1 MGTTFHDWLDNLR
14 AKRERWVLANH
25 ENNFDR
31 GIWNAT
37 VDKYADPSHF
47 IFELLQNAEDTG
59 ATWVRFALEPTRIV
73 FEHNGRPFD
82 RDDIEG
88 ITGIGNT
95 TKLDDGHKIGCF
107 GIGFKSVYVVT
118 ERPEIHSFVED
129 ESLAFAIENLV
140 VPRLIESGHAEAT
153 TRIVL
158 PLRADRADLTLTR
171 AREGLT
177 ASGARSLL
185 FLRNIKRLE
194 WTDGALRGSAQVTD
208 ADGSIRS
215 IHSHM
220 PDGTNHVDRFLVLAR
235 AVEHQKDRKQYE
247 VKAAFR
253 INGAGDLIPEEAPT
267 RLMVF
272 FETEELTGL
281 HFIIHGPFQLTDNRG
296 NIKREDS
303 WNAGLVDAIA
313 GMIADAL
320 PSLRDRGMLKRTAL
334 GILPNASDELP
345 TTFAPILDAI
355 IAKFADEALIPVH
368 GGGFATTATGIRG
381 PADLRDLLGELGLA
395 EFCQRPDRHWVIAAP
410 KNSRIDTFINTLN
423 LEEFG
428 LSGFFSSFRHVL
440 GAQPLVRDG
449 DKDWR
454 QRGLKWFNALP
465 DEQLQHFYL
474 ALEAALKVQRPSVNI
489 SDLQFVR
496 LEDGRRHSPKHA
508 VFAPID
514 SDLGQETEQDELY
527 LVKKNLIRLGRG
539 RGKDVEEFLRRMGV
553 RDLDERAFLTAIIR
567 TKYRGNGPRPN
578 REQHLRH
585 MRRFVRWWKDTGE
598 VNLFNNVA
606 FIRAGEDGA
615 YKVAGN
621 VYLGSPYLES
631 GLQRIYDGEIAG
643 RDRMA
648 LWEGY
653 KSLPRKDLLT
663 FLEKCGVED
672 RLVVWSSP
680 IPFGHPNYGEL
691 RHGWGGAR
699 FTGTGA
705 NSDYRIDQLPEILA
719 RQDPTIS
726 KLVWDA
732 ANRFGAATMVASFSP
747 NQTYPARKRPSSMAI
762 ALRDAA
768 WIPTKDGRLR
778 KPNEITQSDLA
789 KGYTVGGNED
799 WLRAIG
805 FGEQDRQRSELA
817 KARRQAAELIGLPSE
832 LVDQLGSLSSDA
844 LAAFSAEMIRTI
856 NSRSFEPIEFPE
868 RESGNPARRAE
879 RLAARAQA
887 APTKSS
893 EVRERSV
900 RTNNTESRTL
910 ARAYLEDHYTNPVG
924 EMVCQGC
931 HGKMPFN
938 LADGSPYFE
947 AVECL
952 DSLERE
958 QAENHLALCPVCA
971 AKWRHANPIDD
982 IDLRARISAATV
994 PEITV
999 ELAGESSRVRFT
1011 QMHLDDLR
1019 TVARIGLPGF
1029 ASTADTSRASSGS

>member
-1 MGTTFHDWLDNLR
+1 MNTTFHNWLDDLR
-14 AKRERWVLANH
+14 AKRERWVAASH

-47 IFELLQNAEDTG
+47 IFELLQNAED
-59 ATWVRFALEPTRIV
+59 AEASWVRFVLEPTRIV
-73 FEHNGRPFD
+73 FEHDGRPFD

-118 ERPEIHSFVED
+118 ERPEIHTFVE
-129 ESLAFAIENLV
+129 EGRLAFAIESLV
-140 VPRLIESGHAEAT
+140 VPRLIASKHAEAT
-153 TRIVL
+153 TKIVL
-158 PLRADRADLTLTR
+158 PLRADRADLALTR

-194 WTDGALRGSAQVTD
+194 WTDGERQGSAEVSD

-215 IHSHM
+215 IRSHM
-220 PDGTNHVDRFLVLAR
+220 PDGNNQIDRFLILAR
-235 AVEHQKDRKQYE
+235 AVERREDRKQYE

-253 INGAGDLIPEEAPT
+253 INTAGDLVAEETPT

-272 FETEELTGL
+272 FETEEPTGL
-281 HFIIHGPFQLTDNRG
+281 HFTIHGPFQLTDNRG

-313 GMIADAL
+313 GMIADSL
-320 PSLRDRGMLKRTAL
+320 PSLRDRGMLKRTTL
-334 GILPNASDELP
+334 GLLPNASDELP
-345 TTFAPILDAI
+345 TAFAPILAAI
-355 IAKFADEALIPVH
+355 VAKFAYEELIPVH
-368 GGGFATTATGIRG
+368 SGGFATTASAMRG
-381 PADLRDLLGELGLA
+381 PADLRDLLGEVGLA
-395 EFCQRPDRHWVIAAP
+395 EFCQRPDRQWVIAAP
-410 KNSRIDTFINTLN
+410 KNSRVDAFINTLK

-428 LSGFFSSFRHVL
+428 LSEFFSSFRHVF
-440 GAQPLVRDG
+440 GAQPLFSDRD
-449 DKDWR
+449 KHSR
-454 QRGLKWFNALP
+454 ECGLKWFNTLP
-465 DEQLQHFYL
+465 DEDVQHFYL
-474 ALEAALKVQRPSVNI
+474 ALEAALKAQKPSVNI
-489 SDLQFVR
+489 TDLQFVR
-496 LEDGRRHSPKHA
+496 LEDGRRHSPRHA

-514 SDLGQETEQDELY
+514 SDFGSETEQDELF
-527 LVKKNLIRLGRG
+527 LVKRSLIRLGRG

-553 RDLDERAFLTAIIR
+553 RDLDEQALLTAIIR
-567 TKYRGNGPRPN
+567 TKYKGNGPRPN
-578 REQHLRH
+578 REQHLQH
-585 MRRFVRWWKDTGE
+585 MRRFVRWWKDTAD
-598 VNLFNNVA
+598 VSLFNNVA
-606 FIRAGEDGA
+606 FVRVGEDGA
-615 YKVAGN
+615 YNVPGN
-621 VYLGSPYLES
+621 VYLGLPYLES
-631 GLQRIYDGEIAG
+631 GLQRIYDGETEG
-643 RDRMA
+643 RDKVA
-648 LWEGY
+648 LWDGY
-653 KSLPRKDLLT
+653 KPLPRKDLLA

-672 RLVVWSSP
+672 RLVVWSSS
-680 IPFGHPNYGEL
+680 IPFSHPNHSEL
-691 RHGWGGAR
+691 RYSWGGAR

-719 RQDPTIS
+719 RQDPTVS
-726 KLVWDA
+726 KLVWEA
-732 ANRFGAATMVASFSP
+732 ANRVGASTMVASFSP
-747 NQTYPARKRPSSMAI
+747 NQTYAARKRPSSLAI

-789 KGYTVGGNED
+789 KGYAVGGNED

-805 FGEQDRQRSELA
+805 FGEQDRQRSEQA
-817 KARRQAAELIGLPSE
+817 KARRQAAEFIGLPSE
-832 LVDQLGSLSSDA
+832 LVDQLGNLSPDA

-868 RESGNPARRAE
+868 REAGNPGRRAE
-879 RLAARAQA
+879 RLTARAQTA
-887 APTKSS
+887 SNKNY
-893 EVRERSV
+893 EIRQRSV
-900 RTNNTESRTL
+900 RTSNTESRTL
-910 ARAYLEDHYTNPVG
+910 ARTYLEDHYTNHVG

-952 DSLERE
+952 DSLEKE
-958 QAENHLALCPVCA
+958 QAENHLAFCPTCA
-971 AKWRHANPIDD
+971 AKWRHANPVNDA
-982 IDLRARISAATV
+982 DLRACFGAAKL

-999 ELAGESSRVRFT
+999 ELAGEPARIRFT
-1011 QMHLDDLR
+1011 QMHLDDIR
-1019 TVARIGLPGF
+1019 TVAGI
-1029 ASTADTSRASSGS
+1029 DTS